1 MVTINVNSQKI
12 SIKASF
18 NEVTAFDLMAIQ
30 DTSPRG
36 ILQALSD
43 DKQDIFYDLSPDE
56 IGALYPIIS
65 FIDNPEEAAAYLPL
79 DFKMPEIDIASE
91 SFDKIELAR
100 KIVIKHKKAFKL
112 LPELAR
118 FYFGNEDRPASVAMA
133 LGAVVLEQMQS
144 FFDRFKDLQADQ
156 PSEEEMEAGIEALH
170 SFGPYGI
177 AEGIA
182 AKYGCRPLDVFSWS
196 AEEVYMNLLYSQA
209 KNRYQENLRNIENRK
224 QAVKK

>member
-1 MVTINVNSQKI
+1 M
-12 SIKASF
+12 AS
-18 NEVTAFDLMAIQ
+18 ELMAIQ

-36 ILQALSD
+36 LLQALSD
-43 DKQDIFYDLSPDE
+43 DKQDIFYDLTPDE
-56 IGALYPIIS
+56 IAVLYPIVS
-65 FIDNPEEAAAYLPL
+65 FLDDPQEALAYLSH
-79 DFKMPEIDIASE
+79 DFQIPEIDIASE

-100 KIVIKHKKAFKL
+100 KIGVKQKKAFKI

-118 FYFGNEDRPASVAMA
+118 VYFGNEDRPASEAMA

-144 FFDRFKDLQADQ
+144 FFERFKDLQADK
-156 PSEEEMEAGIEALH
+156 PSEEEIEAGIEALH

-182 AKYGCRPLDVFSWS
+182 AKYGCRPLDVFAWS
-196 AEEVYMNLLYSQA
+196 AEEVYMNLLYNQA

-224 QAVKK
+224 NSVKK